1 MKLSLVTAIKVEVA
15 KNLIV
20 LTKVAT
26 CNDKIFD
33 TTCTCTNASSF
44 EVTLLPVFHRF
55 PFYPTLPYPNDL
67 LVHFLYLLSG
77 FLTNLFINTVWFA
90 HEDDQEV
97 KDENAEI
104 AIERNNGA
112 MQSFYCR
119 AVDLALVQKVST
131 LHCTVHSQTKVHKTS
146 FTSWLVHVC
155 IF

>member
-1 MKLSLVTAIKVEVA
+1 MHRASKSLSYPYFI
-15 KNLIV
+15 
-20 LTKVAT
+20 
-26 CNDKIFD
+26 D
-33 TTCTCTNASSF
+33 
-44 EVTLLPVFHRF
+44 F
-55 PFYPTLPYPNDL
+55 PFTLPYPNDL